1 MPVFAEFGAAPQVG
15 YGKHATVFQPQ
26 IAVSHKARGQADVE
40 SAISGQKG
48 RVLAVKRQAFFVKHE
63 HGNTCAIFGVKP
75 DLLDFI
81 PRRIDSR
88 SINLAPERSASPL

>member
-40 SAISGQKG
+40 SAVSGQKG

-63 HGNTCAIFGVKP
+63 HGHARTIFRVEP

-81 PRRIDSR
+81 TGRIDSW
-88 SINLAPERSASPL
+88 SVNFAPQRGAPPL